1 MKRCPNCNTEC
12 DESKIYCHNCG
23 SLLGEAESA
32 PSPRI
37 ESPTPQ
43 TEQQTSQPK
52 NQKKSILMPILLSV
66 SLVVIIIL
74 GIGLGIT
81 ISDKEY
87 YYEKYWNKNEDYYDL
102 LNDYRDIEGS
112 YKFYTDHA
120 RILPNDGSNI
130 YHKYGC
136 SKLDTSSFWIYNNEL
151 AITKA
156 SPCSSCCP
164 ND

>member
-23 SLLGEAESA
+23 SLLE
-32 PSPRI
+32 
-37 ESPTPQ
+37 TV
-43 TEQQTSQPK
+43 QQQVSQPE
-52 NQKKSILMPILLSV
+52 NVSQKPTETKKKQNMLMPILLSV

-74 GIGLGIT
+74 GIVLGLT
-81 ISDKEY
+81 MEDKEY
-87 YYEKYWNKNEDYYDL
+87 YYEKYWDRNNDYYDL
-102 LNDYRDIEGS
+102 LNDYREMEDS

>member
-1 MKRCPNCNTEC
+1 MKRCPSCKAEC
-12 DESKIYCHNCG
+12 DDSKIYCHNCG
-23 SLLGEAESA
+23 SLLETV
-32 PSPRI
+32 PQQ
-37 ESPTPQ
+37 PTVQSEYVIQQP
-43 TEQQTSQPK
+43 TENKKKK
-52 NQKKSILMPILLSV
+52 NILMPVLLSV